1 MAKCAFFLEFLLSFR
16 KNVLYLQ
23 TVTNTILQMSN
34 KQTIKGFWEVTRQ
47 VLPITPPQQANNLL
61 IFRQI
66 HHMLSSWD
74 HPAAVL

>member
-47 VLPITPPQQANNLL
+47 VLPITPPASQ
-61 IFRQI
+61 
-66 HHMLSSWD
+66 
-74 HPAAVL
+74 